1 MGIAAYYLLANPHM
15 LAKVRD
21 ELQTLPED
29 PTLPQLTN
37 LPYLSAVIN
46 EAHRLSF
53 GVVKRQSRTAS
64 HETLTYEQYIFPPGT
79 WLSTLSYCTH
89 TNENIFPDPE
99 KFDPERWLGPEGAER
114 KRYQQVFGKG
124 HRKCVGM
131 NVADAE
137 IVLAIKTFAGFDMN
151 LFETDESDIK
161 FRHEYHI
168 SHPKPESKGVR
179 AVVRGK
185 ISVS

>member
-1 MGIAAYYLLANPHM
+1 MGIAAYYLLANSHI
-15 LAKVRD
+15 LARVRD
-21 ELQTLPED
+21 ELRQVPED
-29 PTLPQLTN
+29 PTITQLTN
-37 LPYLSAVIN
+37 LPYLGAVIA

-64 HETLTYEQYIFPPGT
+64 HETLTYEQYTFPPGT

-89 TNENIFPDPE
+89 TNENIFPDPW

-137 IVLAIKTFAGFDMN
+137 IVLAIKTLVGFDMS

-168 SHPKPESKGVR
+168 SHPKPDSKGVR
-179 AVVRGK
+179 VMVKGK
-185 ISVS
+185 ILTS